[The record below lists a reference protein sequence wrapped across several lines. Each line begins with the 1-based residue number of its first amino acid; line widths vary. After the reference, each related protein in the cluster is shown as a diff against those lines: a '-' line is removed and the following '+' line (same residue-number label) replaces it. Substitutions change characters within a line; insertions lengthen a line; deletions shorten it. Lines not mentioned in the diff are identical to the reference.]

1 MPCPDLIIV
10 NADIVTMDPLTPKA
24 QALAVSAGRV
34 TALGTTAAIRA
45 LAADG
50 TRIVDAG
57 GRLVLP
63 GFQDTHIH
71 LQDSGQGYGQNAD
84 LSEVRTI
91 EELVETMRTFG
102 ASHDRPWVDGV
113 GWYTGIF
120 TEDNLDRH
128 VLDRAVPDRPCFIL
142 ASDGH
147 NACMNSRAC
156 DHVGLVKGIADP
168 PNGHFVRDADGAPT
182 GMLHEDAIK
191 WADERMPQPTDDDF
205 AFGVKWAAAL
215 ANRHGI
221 TGVLDASVADRH
233 MRVYDRLDKAGELT
247 VRVCATAR
255 VDPSETAGGALARV
269 SAYRAAYQSE
279 MFTVHSAKFFLDGVL
294 ENRTAAMIDDYSD
307 GPGGNAPLMFSR
319 AQVLELFTAFDAAR
333 FQLHVHVIGDGA
345 CRAALDG
352 FAAARHANGRWPS
365 LHQVAHVQCID
376 PADIPRF
383 HELGAMMNIQ
393 PLWAR
398 HEPSVTDIALP
409 MVGEDRGK
417 WMYAFR
423 SLIDAGAR
431 YALSSD
437 WGVSTLNPF
446 EIMETAITRQPPGR
460 PPNHPVFLPEQRMTR
475 EECVTGYTIH
485 AAQAAWREA
494 DTGSLTPGKYA
505 DIIILDR
512 DIFTCDAY
520 EIGDTEVLLTLLAG
534 KEVHRSERLALQAGA
549 TATA

>member
-1 MPCPDLIIV
+1 MPAPDLILV
-10 NADIVTMDPLTPKA
+10 NARIVTMDPLTPEVE
-24 QALAVSAGRV
+24 ALAVAGRRV
-34 TALGTTAAIRA
+34 AALGTTAEIRA
-45 LAADG
+45 LAGPA
-50 TRIVDAG
+50 TRVMDAG

-84 LSEVRTI
+84 LTEARTV
-91 EELVETMRTFG
+91 EELVDILQRFG

-156 DHVGLVKGIADP
+156 EFVGLAEGIADP
-168 PNGHFVRDADGAPT
+168 PNGHFVRDADGVPT

-215 ANRHGI
+215 ANRNGF
-221 TGVLDASVADRH
+221 TGVLDASVGDRH
-233 MRVYDRLDKAGELT
+233 VRVYDRLDKAGELT
-247 VRVCATAR
+247 VRVRATAR
-255 VDPSETAGGALARV
+255 VDPSEATDAALARV
-269 SAYRAAYQSE
+269 SAYRAAHQSE

-294 ENRTAAMIDDYSD
+294 ENRTAAMIEPYSD
-307 GPGGNAPLMFSR
+307 ATGGNAPLMFEHD
-319 AQVLELFTAFDAAR
+319 QILDLFTAFDAAR
-333 FQLHVHVIGDGA
+333 FQLHVHVIGDHA

-352 FAAARHANGRWPS
+352 FAAARKANGRWPS

-383 HELGAMMNIQ
+383 RELGAMVNIQ

-398 HEPSVTDIALP
+398 HEPSVTDVALP
-409 MVGEDRGK
+409 MVGEARGR

-423 SLIDAGAR
+423 SLIDAGAP

-460 PPNHPVFLPEQRMTR
+460 PKDHPVFLPEQRMTR
-475 EECVTGYTIH
+475 EECVKGYTIH

-494 DTGSLTPGKYA
+494 DTGSLTPGKFA
-505 DIIILDR
+505 DIIVLDR
-512 DIFTCDAY
+512 DIFTCDVY
-520 EIGDTEVLLTLLAG
+520 EIGETEVLLTLLG
-534 KEVHRSERLALQAGA
+534 GDEVHRADGFAG
-549 TATA
+549 

>member
-1 MPCPDLIIV
+1 MPSPDLIIV
-10 NADIVTMDPLTPKA
+10 NANIVTMDPLTPKA
-24 QALAVSAGRV
+24 EALASANGRV
-34 TALGTTAAIRA
+34 TALGTTADINA
-45 LAADG
+45 LAG
-50 TRIVDAG
+50 STTRVIDAG
-57 GRLVLP
+57 GRLMLP

-84 LSEVRTI
+84 LSEARTI
-91 EELVETMRTFG
+91 DELVEAMQKFG
-102 ASHDRPWVDGV
+102 ASHERPWVDGV

-120 TEDNLDRH
+120 TDENLDRH
-128 VLDRAVPDRPCFIL
+128 VLDRAVPDRPSFIL

-147 NACMNSRAC
+147 NACLNSRAC
-156 DHVGLVKGIADP
+156 EHIGLVKGITDP
-168 PNGHFVRDADGAPT
+168 PNGHFVLDRDGVPT

-205 AFGVKWAAAL
+205 AFGVKYAAAL

-221 TGVLDASVADRH
+221 TGVLDASVGDRH
-233 MRVYDRLDKAGELT
+233 VRVYDRLEKGGELT

-255 VDPSETAGGALARV
+255 VDPSETTAGALARI

-294 ENRTAAMIDDYSD
+294 ENRTAVMLDDYSD
-307 GPGGNAPLMFSR
+307 ATGGNAPLMFR
-319 AQVLELFTAFDAAR
+319 HDQVLELFTAFDAAR

-352 FAAARHANGRWPS
+352 FEAARKANGKWPS

-376 PADIPRF
+376 PSDIPRF
-383 HELGAMMNIQ
+383 HALGAMMNIQ

-398 HEPSVTDIALP
+398 HEPSVTDVALP
-409 MVGEDRGK
+409 MVGEARGR

-423 SLIDAGAR
+423 SLIDAGAA

-446 EIMETAITRQPPGR
+446 EIMETAITRQPPCR
-460 PPNHPVFLPEQRMTR
+460 PRTHPVFLPEQRMTR
-475 EECVTGYTIH
+475 EECIKGYTIH
-485 AAQAAWREA
+485 AARAAWRDA

-512 DIFTCDAY
+512 DIFACDVHD
-520 EIGDTEVLLTLLAG
+520 IGDTEVVLTLLG
-534 KEVHRSERLALQAGA
+534 GREVHRDQGFDG
-549 TATA
+549 